1 MIHDHTASIVSLA
14 RATLQGVDPRQEF
27 SSVRTATFV
36 LLLQTLV
43 DLGSPVMEGKVADS
57 AAMRRDSSAASISA
71 GSFQSVAYQ
80 RVEKPAQD
88 VTRRESLKL
97 SAIR

>member
-14 RATLQGVDPRQEF
+14 RATLQGVDPLQEF

-57 AAMRRDSSAASISA
+57 AAR
-71 GSFQSVAYQ
+71 SVAGTLAAMNGAD
-80 RVEKPAQD
+80 RGA
-88 VTRRESLKL
+88 
-97 SAIR
+97 

>member
-36 LLLQTLV
+36 LLLAIGAPV
-43 DLGSPVMEGKVADS
+43 EGS
-57 AAMRRDSSAASISA
+57 
-71 GSFQSVAYQ
+71 
-80 RVEKPAQD
+80 
-88 VTRRESLKL
+88 
-97 SAIR
+97 